1 MNVLLAW
8 LDGPVASRL
17 GWTLVHSLW
26 QGAVAALLFAVVR
39 LALRRASAQSRYLS
53 GCCALML
60 MAATP
65 ALTFIAQPAAMFP
78 FTPRVTAVALANS
91 SAAMSQGGFVAAQLQ
106 DSAFVLLFQA
116 ADALQSTFP
125 WVVAGWV
132 LGVSILLVRW
142 LQGCW
147 WVRQARRFAAEGV
160 EAELLGR
167 LNDLKCRLEIFRP
180 VRLLKS
186 ALVEVP
192 MVVGWLRPVILLPA
206 SSLTGLTPQ
215 QLETI
220 LAHELAHV
228 RRYDYLV
235 NVFQTLVE
243 TLLFYHP
250 AVWWISRCV
259 REERENCCDDLVVR
273 LYEDR
278 IPYARALMTLE
289 TLRGAP
295 LPAAMGAGGGSLLQR
310 VQRLLGKTT
319 TEQPPGARE
328 FSALA
333 LVALGA
339 VFVLFGLGLMF
350 RGEVYQATCRIR
362 LESHFLAGVSAN
374 NRVMTFD
381 VYNPYFIQTEFE
393 VIQSPAVLN
402 RVVNSLQLATAW
414 AQHRPAA
421 EKLSPNAVLARLRS
435 RMTLRPIRN
444 TSLIEIV
451 VREREP
457 TEAARLA
464 NAIGYAYQQYHLENE
479 RAREEQSL
487 RVLEQHWEETEHRVA
502 SAQEKVDE
510 LRSKLGIANTGEPGS
525 LGTSYQPRLSAET
538 LRHLE
543 QLRIETQADLV
554 RQQTLLEKLNA
565 LKNKKAMLAEVIPAA
580 GIQDTLLVSLLEQRT
595 AAEQRLV
602 ALQRE
607 YGPQYT
613 EVIKVTSQLA
623 DLKDKLQ
630 QREDGILLGLEAKI
644 ASLEQSMAQLEKEV
658 NETVQADLAAAAREQ
673 PYFAAKMEVEKLQ
686 GFRQVLSA
694 KLASER
700 LEAEMPHSSVVEI
713 IEQAAVPASPT
724 SPNRERAGALLG
736 SGLLL
741 IVFGLL
747 LIRCGPRIL
756 GVPAVAT

>member
-1 MNVLLAW
+1 MSVIVSW

-17 GWTLVHSLW
+17 GWTLLHSLW

-60 MAATP
+60 MAAIP
-65 ALTFIAQPAAMFP
+65 VVTFVAQPLTMFP
-78 FTPRVTAVALANS
+78 FTPHTTAVALADPGQ
-91 SAAMSQGGFVAAQLQ
+91 ASQGGLVAAPLE
-106 DSAFVLLFQA
+106 DSAFLMLFQA
-116 ADALQSTFP
+116 ADALQSAFP
-125 WVVAGWV
+125 WVVAAWL

-142 LQGCW
+142 LQGCL
-147 WVRQARRFAAEGV
+147 WVRRAKRFSAEEV

-186 ALVEVP
+186 ALVQVP
-192 MVVGWLRPVILLPA
+192 MVVGWLRPVILLPT
-206 SSLTGLTPQ
+206 SSLTGLTPH

-243 TLLFYHP
+243 TVLFYHP

-295 LPAAMGAGGGSLLQR
+295 LPVTMGAGGGSLLQR

-339 VFVLFGLGLMF
+339 VFVLVGLSLML
-350 RGEVYQATCRIR
+350 RGESYEAACRIR
-362 LESHFLAGVSAN
+362 LESHLSTAVSAN
-374 NRVMTFD
+374 NRVVTLE
-381 VYNPYFIQTEFE
+381 VYDPYFFQTEFE

-402 RVVNSLQLATAW
+402 RVVDSLQLVEAW
-414 AQHRPAA
+414 AKHTPTGA
-421 EKLSPNAVLARLRS
+421 KLSQDAVLGRLRS
-435 RMTLRPIRN
+435 RLILRPIRN
-444 TSLIEIV
+444 TSLVEIA
-451 VREREP
+451 VRDREP
-457 TEAARLA
+457 AEAARLA
-464 NAIGYAYQQYHLENE
+464 NGIAHAYQQYHLENE
-479 RAREEQSL
+479 RAREEQKL
-487 RVLEQHWEETEHRVA
+487 RILEQRWEETERRVDT
-502 SAQEKVDE
+502 AQKKVQE
-510 LRSKLGIANTGEPGS
+510 LRSKLGIADFGGPGS
-525 LGTSYQPRLSAET
+525 FWAGNQPRLSAET
-538 LRHLE
+538 LRRLE
-543 QLRIETQADLV
+543 QLRIESQSELV
-554 RQQTLLEKLNA
+554 RQRTLLEKLNS
-565 LKNKKAMLAEVIPAA
+565 LKSNHDRLAEVIPAA
-580 GIQDTLLVSLLEQRT
+580 GIQDTLLGSLLEQRT

-613 EVIKVTSQLA
+613 EVLKVTSQLA
-623 DLKDKLQ
+623 DLKEKLQ

-644 ASLEQSMAQLEKEV
+644 ASLEQSLAQLQKEV
-658 NETVQADLAAAAREQ
+658 NEMVQADLEAAAREQ

-700 LEAEMPHSSVVEI
+700 LEAEMPHGSVVEI
-713 IEQAAVPASPT
+713 IEQAAVPAAPT

-747 LIRCGPRIL
+747 LIRSGPRTL